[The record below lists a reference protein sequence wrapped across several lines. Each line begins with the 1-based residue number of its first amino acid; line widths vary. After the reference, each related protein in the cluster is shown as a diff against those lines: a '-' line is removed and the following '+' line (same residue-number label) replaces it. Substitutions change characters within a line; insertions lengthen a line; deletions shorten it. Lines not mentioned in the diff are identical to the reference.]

1 MQIGLK
7 YVATVILFCIAE
19 FSFSFQ
25 DTTFLNKDTLQE
37 KTIQFAPNFSSE
49 KVKSLGNY
57 VGVVDDSLSFQ
68 FSSGISVLNT
78 LRGRV
83 PSTGISVE
91 APFASVKENA
101 VYVIDGIL
109 YRQSSSNFYNMNAF
123 DYTSITVLSRANA
136 ASVYGVYGGNGA
148 FVLKSKTGE
157 NHSKPTIEFNAYTT
171 AATMNNGT
179 TSSIVPPGG
188 FGQTNSY
195 RQSYISPSIA
205 YMQDFG
211 KVDTRVSYNFLLPQS
226 NAKNHNIKI
235 NTGFDLHPKFKARLI
250 VDNLYNTYHDKSSS
264 SSTWISDSSNY
275 QIVDSVIYYV
285 YDSVVVS
292 NRFEKSNRSFLQGN
306 LILQYYPTDWL
317 TISSQSSLGK
327 VNELVE
333 QTENLDAFKRR
344 DNQNRSLINFFATV
358 NKRVGSAF
366 TFSPFAGFQYESWEQ
381 EIEGNYNYVYYSHQD
396 KYYLAGV
403 NVSINDFLFGH
414 FDYRKDVSS
423 IFPKSYKQQPS
434 HSTSLA
440 FIFSDAFGWASSAF
454 PFGKIRI
461 SIGRMYEDKHENNT
475 YLVRIPE
482 NVFEVGTDLKFANN
496 RIGFTFNYFNEKE
509 INRNQSIDP
518 RTGYSVSTGV
528 IGNLRERG
536 TEFIIEATP
545 LKTNPFEYKTTLLLM
560 TSKTTIEDGF
570 STSFSYGIDD
580 PTPDWTSSLL
590 NQVTWKNF
598 ALSFL
603 IDARQGGTFYSYAGS
618 GGFPNLNTYDG
629 TQMKLRD
636 LTIGYKFPT
645 SILKYIRI
653 NQAYVSTSIRNSTL
667 LYSSS
672 GKDVEESFG
681 LAQKTT
687 SLNLNLLF

>member
-1 MQIGLK
+1 VPNNIK
-7 YVATVILFCIAE
+7 NVATVIFICLAKI
-19 FSFSFQ
+19 SFSFQ
-25 DTTFLNKDTLQE
+25 DTTIIKRDTLQE

-101 VYVIDGIL
+101 IYVIDGIL

-123 DYTSITVLSRANA
+123 DYTSITVLNRGNA
-136 ASVYGVYGGNGA
+136 ASVYGVYGGNGV

-157 NHSKPTIEFNAYTT
+157 NHLKPTIEFNAYTT
-171 AATMNNGT
+171 AATANDGT
-179 TSSIVPPGG
+179 TSSIVPPSG
-188 FGQTNSY
+188 FGRANSY
-195 RQSYISPSIA
+195 RQSYISHAIA

-211 KVDTRVSYNFLLPQS
+211 KVDTRVSYNFILPVS
-226 NAKNHNIKI
+226 NSTNHNIKI

-292 NRFEKSNRSFLQGN
+292 NRVEKSNRSYLQGS

-317 TISSQSSLGK
+317 TLSSQSSLGK

-333 QTENLDAFKRR
+333 QTENLDSYKRR

-358 NKRVGSAF
+358 NTRVGSSF
-366 TFSPFAGFQYESWEQ
+366 TFSPFAGFQYEFWDQ
-381 EIEGNYNYVYYSHQD
+381 EIGGNSNYVYYSRQD
-396 KYYLAGV
+396 KYCLTGV

-414 FDYRKDVSS
+414 FDYRKDLSS
-423 IFPKSYKQQPS
+423 VISNKQRAT
-434 HSTSLA
+434 HSTSLS
-440 FIFSDAFGWASSAF
+440 FIFSDAFGWTCAAF
-454 PFGKIRI
+454 PFGKLRT
-461 SIGRMYEDKHENNT
+461 SIGRIYEDKNENNS

-482 NVFEVGTDLKFANN
+482 NVLEVGTDLKFANN

-509 INRNQSIDP
+509 VNRNQSINP
-518 RTGYSVSTGV
+518 TSGYHV
-528 IGNLRERG
+528 ITIYNGNLREKG
-536 TEFIIEATP
+536 SEVIINAI
-545 LKTNPFEYKTTLLLM
+545 PFRSKGLEYQATLLWGR
-560 TSKTTIEDGF
+560 SKTTVENGYSGNVGTFI
-570 STSFSYGIDD
+570 TNPVPNWI
-580 PTPDWTSSLL
+580 SSIL

-598 ALSFL
+598 TLSFL
-603 IDARQGGTFYSYAGS
+603 IDGRKGGTFHSLNGWGPY
-618 GGFPNLNTYDG
+618 PNYVNLDA

-636 LTIGYKFPT
+636 LSIGYQFPK
-645 SILKYIRI
+645 SLLKHIRI
-653 NQAYVSTSIRNSTL
+653 RQAFVSTSARNMLL
-667 LYSSS
+667 LYSKS
-672 GKDVEESFG
+672 GQDVEESFG